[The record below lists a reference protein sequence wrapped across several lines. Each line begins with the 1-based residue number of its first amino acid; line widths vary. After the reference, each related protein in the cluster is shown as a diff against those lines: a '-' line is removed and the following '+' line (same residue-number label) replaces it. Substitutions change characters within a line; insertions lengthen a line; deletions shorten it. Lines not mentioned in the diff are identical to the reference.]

1 MALKPPG
8 RDGPF
13 MGERRSAEGPKGVPT
28 QFRRGP
34 ARSAALYDS
43 ETGLASKAL
52 FRDRTEHA
60 LSRAGRTQA
69 RVALVVLEV
78 PPETPPQ
85 AAGRAV
91 FDALLRQLRPQDTV
105 AVLDD
110 NFIGVLVED
119 VPGTAVAQKIRARL
133 ADALPACRGSSVAVS
148 DSRGRIGFWMAG
160 AA

>member
-1 MALKPPG
+1 MN
-8 RDGPF
+8 
-13 MGERRSAEGPKGVPT
+13 ERRSAAGAPSGPT

-34 ARSAALYDS
+34 ARGAGLYDTT
-43 ETGLASKAL
+43 TGLASKAL

-60 LSRAGRTQA
+60 LTRAGRTDA

-78 PPETPPQ
+78 PAETAPQ
-85 AAGRAV
+85 TAGKAV
-91 FDALLRQLRPQDTV
+91 ADALLRQLRPQDTV

-119 VPGTAVAQKIRARL
+119 VPGTSVAQQIRGRL
-133 ADALPACRGSSVAVS
+133 AAALPSCQGSSVAVS